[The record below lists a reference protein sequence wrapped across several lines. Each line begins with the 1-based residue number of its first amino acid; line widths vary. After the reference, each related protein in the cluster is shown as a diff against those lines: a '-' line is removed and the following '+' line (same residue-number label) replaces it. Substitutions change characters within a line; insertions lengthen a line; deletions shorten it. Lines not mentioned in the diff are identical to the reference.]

1 METENTT
8 PVRTKNFPSNNR
20 RRDFRP
26 EKPKDEFDS
35 KLLDLSRVTRVS
47 AGGKQMRFRAVVVVG
62 NRMGKI
68 GVGVSKG
75 LDVPQAIEKATK
87 LAKKNVIIVP
97 SVKGTIPHEVMAK
110 YGAAEVLLKPQ
121 MKGRGLVAGGTVRV
135 LCTLAGI
142 QDVSS
147 KVIGKTSNKLNNAMA
162 TIEAFKK
169 LKIAKRQAVLEPVKE
184 AVAQKEEVK
193 DQES

>member
-8 PVRTKNFPSNNR
+8 PVKTKNFPAR

-75 LDVPQAIEKATK
+75 LDVPQSIEKATK

-97 SVKGTIPHEVMAK
+97 ISKGTIPHEVEAK
-110 YGAAEVLLKPQ
+110 YGPAEVLLRPQ
-121 MKGRGLVAGGTVRV
+121 MKGKGLVAGGTVRV

-147 KVIGKTSNKLNNAMA
+147 KVVGKTSNKLNNAMA

-169 LKIAKRQAVLEPVKE
+169 LKSEKRQIVLGQAKE
-184 AVAQKEEVK
+184 EAAQKEEEK